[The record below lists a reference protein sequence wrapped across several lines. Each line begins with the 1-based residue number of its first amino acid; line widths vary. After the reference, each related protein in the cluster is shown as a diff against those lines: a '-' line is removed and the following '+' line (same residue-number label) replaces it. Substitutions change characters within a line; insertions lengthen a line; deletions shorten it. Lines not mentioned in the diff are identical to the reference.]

1 MTQLVVA
8 IGGNA
13 LKPAGEAA
21 DAAAQ
26 RRRIEATASRLTDLV
41 AAGHDVVVTHG
52 NGPQVGNIL
61 LQNEETRH
69 LVPPMPLDVCGAES
83 QALIG
88 YLLAQALRNE
98 FAFRKTHRDV
108 ACVVTQVLVDA
119 GDPAFANPTKPIG
132 PYYLRDDEILVKKAK
147 GWKMAY
153 DQRGGWRRIVPSPR
167 PVDVIEKDIIR
178 MLVGNG
184 DGRIVIAA
192 GGGGIPVVRKHG
204 KLVGVE
210 AVIDKDRAAAV
221 LAQAIGWKHLVIATD
236 VAQVALDFGKP
247 TQKFLDPRKGGRSLD
262 VACGAGRHSMELAKR
277 GYRVTG
283 LDLSSP
289 LLAEARKAARQ
300 AGVKATFVQGD
311 MRRLRYRNA
320 FDAAISMFTSFG
332 YFDRPEED
340 REVLRGIGR
349 ALRPRGKFLMELFNR
364 DSLVAGLPSQNWQA
378 RDDGTVVLED
388 ASFDLLRGR
397 FETRQVI
404 IDRKGTREFTA
415 SVRAYTLAE
424 LKEMLDEAGLF
435 VHRVLGGL
443 DLSPYTARSWRL
455 VLYAVKGL
463 EPEGIRTVW

>member
-13 LKPAGEAA
+13 LQPAGEAA

-98 FAFRKTHRDV
+98 FAFRKIDRDV

-192 GGGGIPVVRKHG
+192 GGGGIPVVRKDG

-210 AVIDKDRAAAV
+210 AVIDKDHAAAV

-247 TQKFLDPRKGGRSLD
+247 TQKFLDRMT
-262 VACGAGRHSMELAKR
+262 V
-277 GYRVTG
+277 
-283 LDLSSP
+283 
-289 LLAEARKAARQ
+289 AEAKKYLADGQ
-300 AGVKATFVQGD
+300 FPAG
-311 MRRLRYRNA
+311 
-320 FDAAISMFTSFG
+320 SMGPKVEAVIEFL
-332 YFDRPEED
+332 E
-340 REVLRGIGR
+340 RGGQHAVITDLEHLVP
-349 ALRPRGKFLMELFNR
+349 A
-364 DSLVAGLPSQNWQA
+364 VAGKA
-378 RDDGTVVLED
+378 GTQL
-388 ASFDLLRGR
+388 GR
-397 FETRQVI
+397 T
-404 IDRKGTREFTA
+404 
-415 SVRAYTLAE
+415 
-424 LKEMLDEAGLF
+424 
-435 VHRVLGGL
+435 
-443 DLSPYTARSWRL
+443 
-455 VLYAVKGL
+455 
-463 EPEGIRTVW
+463 

>member
-13 LKPAGEAA
+13 LQPADEAA

-41 AAGHDVVVTHG
+41 ASGHDVVLTHG

-98 FAFRKTHRDV
+98 FAFRKIQRDV

-147 GWKMAY
+147 GWKMVY
-153 DQRGGWRRIVPSPR
+153 DQRGGWRRVVPPPR
-167 PVDVIEKDIIR
+167 PVDVVEKDILR

-192 GGGGIPVVRKHG
+192 GGGGIPVVRKDG

-210 AVIDKDRAAAV
+210 GVIDKDHAAAV

-236 VAQVALDFGKP
+236 GSQVALGFGKP
-247 TQKFLDPRKGGRSLD
+247 SQKFLDPMTGPEAKK
-262 VACGAGRHSMELAKR
+262 HLA
-277 GYRVTG
+277 
-283 LDLSSP
+283 D
-289 LLAEARKAARQ
+289 RQ
-300 AGVKATFVQGD
+300 F
-311 MRRLRYRNA
+311 
-320 FDAAISMFTSFG
+320 
-332 YFDRPEED
+332 P
-340 REVLRGIGR
+340 
-349 ALRPRGKFLMELFNR
+349 PRGMGPENEA
-364 DSLVAGLPSQNWQA
+364 VIEI
-378 RDDGTVVLED
+378 LEE
-388 ASFDLLRGR
+388 RGQ
-397 FETRQVI
+397 TRA
-404 IDRKGTREFTA
+404 T
-415 SVRAYTLAE
+415 
-424 LKEMLDEAGLF
+424 
-435 VHRVLGGL
+435 H
-443 DLSPYTARSWRL
+443 
-455 VLYAVKGL
+455 
-463 EPEGIRTVW
+463 